1 MIRTRVKICGITRPE
16 DAIVAAKLGAD
27 AIGLVFFDKS
37 PRVVNIEEARQIVEV
52 LPPFITI
59 VGLFV
64 NPSPKEMAAVL
75 HRVPLDLLQFHG
87 DEEPGEC
94 DCFGKPFIKAI
105 RMRNNVDLK
114 AEVDRFKAARGILV
128 DSYHPDMQGGT
139 GLTFDWS
146 RIPRNLNKHI
156 ILAGGLTPTNV
167 WQVISAVRPYAV
179 DVSSGV
185 EVEKGI
191 KEEALI
197 SAFIRSVNNV

>member
-16 DAIVAAKLGAD
+16 DAIVASKLGAD
-27 AIGLVFFDKS
+27 AIGLVFFDES
-37 PRVVNIEEARQIVEV
+37 PRAVSIEDARAIVDV
-52 LPPFITI
+52 LPPFLTI

-87 DEEPGEC
+87 EEEPSEC
-94 DCFGKPFIKAI
+94 DCFGKPYIKAI
-105 RMRNNVDLK
+105 RMRQSVNLE
-114 AEVDRFKAARGILV
+114 AEVDRYIGARGILI

-139 GLTFDWS
+139 GMTFDWS
-146 RIPRNLNKHI
+146 RIPRKLSNHI

-191 KEEALI
+191 KDESLI
-197 SAFIRSVNNV
+197 AAFIRSVNNV